1 MEWELLATLPEPERQ
16 ALIARAPRK
25 RYAKGEVI
33 FHEGDPG
40 DTLHLIVRGRVGVQL
55 STPLGDITLLRVIG
69 EGGWFGDLSMICPAE
84 RNATIVALERV
95 ETFVVSRDQADELRH
110 RVTQFETV
118 LVEALVAEVRRLSTA
133 LLDAL
138 FVPVEKRLFR
148 SLLRLDA
155 VYGDGS
161 ATTSIPLTQ
170 QEVAQ
175 LVGTTR
181 PTINKHL
188 RAAVDAGYLA
198 MRRGQIEIL
207 DREAIT
213 ARAR

>member
-1 MEWELLATLPEPERQ
+1 MEWELLASLPEAERR
-16 ALIARAPRK
+16 ALIAGARRK

-40 DTLHLIVRGRVGVQL
+40 DTLHLLARGRVGVQL

-69 EGGWFGDLSMICPAE
+69 KGGWFGDLSMICPAE
-84 RNATIVALERV
+84 RNATIVALEHV
-95 ETFVVSRDQADELRH
+95 ESLVVSRDQADELRH
-110 RVTQFETV
+110 RVNQFETM

-148 SLLRLDA
+148 TLVRLDA
-155 VYGDGS
+155 EYGDGS

-170 QEVAQ
+170 QEIAQ

-181 PTINKHL
+181 PTVNKHL
-188 RAAVDAGYLA
+188 RAAAALGLLA
-198 MRRGQIEIL
+198 MRRGQIEIV
-207 DREAIT
+207 DRDAIT